1 MILSTCQVS
10 GLAETSI
17 VRTKVSGMD
26 EEREREIVRGL
37 LDGQAD
43 AWRACHDAF
52 AETVWRVVARAMGP
66 YSSEIPDVVQE
77 TFLAA
82 AHSVH
87 TYQPDRGTLTYW
99 LLGIARR
106 QVALH
111 YRREGRHSRLR
122 RAMTALVEADWK
134 IDPGWLQD
142 QADKTEQPP
151 EEELE
156 TAEIA
161 TLVRAALTELPAD
174 YETLLTARYLDEIS
188 VEELAR
194 TEETT
199 EVAIRSKLARARRAL
214 KEVFLSRGC
223 VAESAP
229 AREHHAS

>member
-1 MILSTCQVS
+1 
-10 GLAETSI
+10 
-17 VRTKVSGMD
+17 MD

-43 AWRACHDAF
+43 AWRACHDNF
-52 AETVWRVVARAMGP
+52 AETVWRVVSRAMGP

-82 AHSVH
+82 AHSIH
-87 TYQPDRGTLTYW
+87 TYQPDRGTLCYW

-111 YRREGRHSRLR
+111 YRREGRHARLR

-142 QADKTEQPP
+142 QADKTGQPP
-151 EEELE
+151 EDELE

-188 VEELAR
+188 VDDLAR
-194 TEETT
+194 MEETT

-223 VAESAP
+223 IAENAP

>member
-1 MILSTCQVS
+1 
-10 GLAETSI
+10 
-17 VRTKVSGMD
+17 MD
-26 EEREREIVRGL
+26 EQREREIVRGL

-43 AWRACHDAF
+43 AWRACYDAF
-52 AETVWRVVARAMGP
+52 SETVWRAVARAMGGHA
-66 YSSEIPDVVQE
+66 SEVPDVVQE
-77 TFLAA
+77 TFIAA

-87 TYQPDRGTLTYW
+87 TYQTDRGTLTYW

-111 YRREGRHSRLR
+111 FRREGRHSRLR

-156 TAEIA
+156 AAEMA

-194 TEETT
+194 LEETT

-223 VAESAP
+223 VDESIP

>member
-1 MILSTCQVS
+1 
-10 GLAETSI
+10 
-17 VRTKVSGMD
+17 MD
-26 EEREREIVRGL
+26 EQHEREIVRGL

-52 AETVWRVVARAMGP
+52 VEVVWRAVARAMGGHA
-66 YSSEIPDVVQE
+66 SEIPDVVQE
-77 TFLAA
+77 TFIAA

-87 TYQPDRGTLTYW
+87 TYQSDRGTLCYW

-111 YRREGRHSRLR
+111 FRREGRHNRLR
-122 RAMTALVEADWK
+122 RAMTALVESDWK

-151 EEELE
+151 EDELE
-156 TAEIA
+156 SAEMA

-223 VAESAP
+223 IAESAP
-229 AREHHAS
+229 AREHHAT

>member
-1 MILSTCQVS
+1 
-10 GLAETSI
+10 
-17 VRTKVSGMD
+17 MD
-26 EEREREIVRGL
+26 EQRERDIVRGL

-43 AWRACHDAF
+43 AWRACYDAF
-52 AETVWRVVARAMGP
+52 AETVWRAVARAMACHA
-66 YSSEIPDVVQE
+66 SEVPDVVQE
-77 TFLAA
+77 TFIAA

-87 TYQPDRGTLTYW
+87 TYHPDRGSLGYW

-111 YRREGRHSRLR
+111 FRREGRHSRLR

-142 QADKTEQPP
+142 QADKTEHPP

-156 TAEIA
+156 SAEMA
-161 TLVRAALTELPAD
+161 TLVRAVLTELPAD

-194 TEETT
+194 LEETT

-223 VAESAP
+223 VDEGTP
-229 AREHHAS
+229 AREHHAT